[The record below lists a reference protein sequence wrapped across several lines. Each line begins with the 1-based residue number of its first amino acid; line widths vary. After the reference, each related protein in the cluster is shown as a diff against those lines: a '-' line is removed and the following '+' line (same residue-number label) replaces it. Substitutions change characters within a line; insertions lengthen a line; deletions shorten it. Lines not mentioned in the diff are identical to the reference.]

1 LRRRDDESFVA
12 FVADRGTA
20 LLRTASLLCASRAD
34 AEDLLQTALEK
45 TYRHWGRL
53 SAESDPEPYVR
64 RILVNLTISRARRW
78 RILREVHMPSP
89 PEMATAVSE
98 THAVEL
104 RGALIEQLRR
114 LGPRQRAVLV
124 LRYWEDQ
131 TEADIARTL
140 GCSVG
145 TVKSQAAR
153 GLARLRELLDADSG
167 DDGPPARN
175 RRPSGGASGSDDG
188 DGGDTGRTGA
198 RRGGRRRAGGR
209 LTEVRQIEMRQTGGR
224 HRNVPARG

>member
-45 TYRHWGRL
+45 TYRQWARL
-53 SAESDPEPYVR
+53 NAESDPEPYVR

-89 PEMATAVSE
+89 PEVAVAVSE

-124 LRYWEDQ
+124 LRYWEDRS
-131 TEADIARTL
+131 EAEIARAL

-153 GLARLRELLDADSG
+153 GLARLRELLDTESE
-167 DDGPPARN
+167 DDGPAARN
-175 RRPSGGASGSDDG
+175 RRPSGGATADGPAG
-188 DGGDTGRTGA
+188 DGGTGRTG
-198 RRGGRRRAGGR
+198 GR
-209 LTEVRQIEMRQTGGR
+209 LMEADQAEVRQTEVRQTGGR

>member
-1 LRRRDDESFVA
+1 M
-12 FVADRGTA
+12 
-20 LLRTASLLCASRAD
+20 LRTANLLCTSRAD

-45 TYRHWGRL
+45 TYRQWARL
-53 SAESDPEPYVR
+53 NAESDPEPYVR

-78 RILREVHMPSP
+78 RILREVNMPSP
-89 PEMATAVSE
+89 PEVATAASE
-98 THAVEL
+98 THVVEL

-131 TEADIARTL
+131 SEAEIARTL

-153 GLARLRELLDADSG
+153 GLARLRELLDTESG
-167 DDGPPARN
+167 DDGPVARN
-175 RRPSGGASGSDDG
+175 RRTPAGATAGAGRAARDDG
-188 DGGDTGRTGA
+188 GTGRAAG
-198 RRGGRRRAGGR
+198 RRKGGRRAGGQ
-209 LTEVRQIEMRQTGGR
+209 LTEVRQAEVRQTGGR